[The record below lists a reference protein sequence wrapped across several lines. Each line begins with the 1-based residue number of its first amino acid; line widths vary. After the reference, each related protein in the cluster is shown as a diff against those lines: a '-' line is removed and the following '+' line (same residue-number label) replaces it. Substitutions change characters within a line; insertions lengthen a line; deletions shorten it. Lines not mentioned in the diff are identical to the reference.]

1 MHSRAGSLA
10 CTAGVVLC
18 VVAGRSHSAVCHPS
32 GTKDS
37 PKEGQMIHA
46 PKPLIAIGVVA
57 STAATDAVYVLFTAA
72 VAARRRSVA
81 ASWSSVWYLLSAFA
95 VISYTGN
102 AIYVVFAAVGSWLG
116 AFGAVTWLGTAG
128 KPHS

>member
-1 MHSRAGSLA
+1 
-10 CTAGVVLC
+10 
-18 VVAGRSHSAVCHPS
+18 
-32 GTKDS
+32 
-37 PKEGQMIHA
+37 MIHA
-46 PKPLIAIGVVA
+46 PSPLIATGVVA

-102 AIYVVFAAVGSWLG
+102 PIYVVFAAAGSWLG
-116 AFGAVTWLGTAG
+116 AYGAVTWLGAAG

>member
-1 MHSRAGSLA
+1 
-10 CTAGVVLC
+10 
-18 VVAGRSHSAVCHPS
+18 
-32 GTKDS
+32 
-37 PKEGQMIHA
+37 MIHA
-46 PKPLIAIGVVA
+46 PSPLIATGVVA

-102 AIYVVFAAVGSWLG
+102 PIYVSSPPPAHGWEPLEPSPGLAQQASHIPSGMW
-116 AFGAVTWLGTAG
+116 
-128 KPHS
+128 